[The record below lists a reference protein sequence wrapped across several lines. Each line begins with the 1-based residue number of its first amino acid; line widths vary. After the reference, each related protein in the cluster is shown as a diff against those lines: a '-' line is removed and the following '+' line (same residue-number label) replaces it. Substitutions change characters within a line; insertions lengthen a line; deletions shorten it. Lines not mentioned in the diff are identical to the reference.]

1 MDDLDKRIKKIL
13 EDYGEDI
20 AADMEKIAEKLAK
33 AGAKQINSNAAGMFK
48 GYKYA
53 KSWGVTEEKSRLG
66 NTLTIHSGMPGLPHL
81 LENGHASRKGGRFVP
96 GRPHIAAV
104 EEELV
109 KKYQEEVID
118 AVQGRK

>member
-13 EDYGEDI
+13 EGYGEEI
-20 AADMEKIAEKLAK
+20 AADMETIAKKLAK
-33 AGAKQINSNAAGMFK
+33 AGAKQINTNAVGMFK

-66 NTLTIHSGMPGLPHL
+66 PKLTIHSGMPGLPHL

-96 GRPHIAAV
+96 GRPHIAQV

-118 AVQGRK
+118 AIQGR